1 MTFDDQIRRTLD
13 SLADRLRAEVARQ
26 VGGAVDGL
34 AASAQ
39 ADREAAIAQAVAEA
53 LGKAEQEASVRVKDA
68 VSTAEQRA
76 REAAEQTASARLT
89 DAVSAAEQRA
99 REAAEQKAS
108 ARLTEAV
115 STAEQRSRDAAQQNA
130 RGAADA
136 AVASARAELNAANR
150 ATGERLVD
158 ALRAIDRA
166 RSLSEILDT
175 LATTAGREAARVGI
189 LLVRGEQLHGWRFV
203 GFGPAFETA
212 SETTLSLRDAGLIG
226 DAVGAGVAVSS
237 DTSGRRAAPPF
248 AQLPDGREALAVPIP
263 MDGQIVSVLYAD
275 QGSADT
281 GSRPSAIT
289 WRSAL
294 EVMAR
299 HAARC
304 LEAVTAFRTARVL
317 TERPDVAPAASNGAR
332 GAVEP
337 PAAGRRADEATD
349 EGSESARRYAR
360 LLVSEIKLYHEAA
373 VVAGQRE
380 RDLATRLADEIA
392 RARVLYE
399 QRVAAHHRQ
408 GADYFHAELV
418 RTLANGDASLLGVSS
433 Q

>member
-1 MTFDDQIRRTLD
+1 MTFDQQLRRTFDTLT
-13 SLADRLRAEVARQ
+13 DRLREDVARQ
-26 VGGAVDGL
+26 LGDTADEL
-34 AASAQ
+34 AASAH
-39 ADREAAIAQAVAEA
+39 ADREAAIAKAMAEA
-53 LGKAEQEASVRVKDA
+53 RDKAEQEAS
-68 VSTAEQRA
+68 
-76 REAAEQTASARLT
+76 ARLA

-115 STAEQRSRDAAQQNA
+115 SSAEQRAHLAAAQAEQRAREAAQQSA
-130 RGAADA
+130 REAVDA
-136 AVASARAELNAANR
+136 AVASARAELNAADR

-158 ALRAIDRA
+158 AIRAIDRA
-166 RSLSEILDT
+166 RSLSEILDA
-175 LATTAGREAARVGI
+175 LATGAGREAARVGI

-203 GFGPAFETA
+203 GFGPAFEPANQT
-212 SETTLSLRDAGLIG
+212 ELSLGDARLIG
-226 DAVGAGVAVSS
+226 EAVRAGVAVSA

-248 AQLPDGREALAVPIP
+248 AQLADGREALAVPIP
-263 MDGQIVSVLYAD
+263 IGGQVVSVLYAD
-275 QGSADT
+275 QGPADT
-281 GSRPSAIT
+281 EGCASSVT
-289 WRSAL
+289 WRSTL

-299 HAARC
+299 HCARC
-304 LEAVTAFRTARVL
+304 LEALTAFRTARVL
-317 TERPDVAPAASNGAR
+317 TDRPDGALAASNEGLDAGAPPTGGR
-332 GAVEP
+332 VET
-337 PAAGRRADEATD
+337 ETE

-373 VVAGQRE
+373 VVAGQRG
-380 RDLATRLADEIA
+380 RDLATRLGDEIA